1 MKDRLLFALALAAA
15 WQALHWIAGADVVPA
30 PAATLSTLARI
41 MADEDFPAEAMET
54 LRAFLWALALSL
66 AGGLALGV
74 ALGAWRFAGAVMEPV
89 LSAFY
94 AIPKITLYPV
104 ILLLFGL
111 GIQARIAF
119 GVIHGIVPV
128 ALIMMT
134 AVRNVRPIH
143 RRVAQSLGMS
153 PWRTAWRVLLPATL
167 PEVITASRL
176 GFALT
181 LLGTLIGEM
190 FASQKG
196 LGHML
201 MRAMETDDVPTLAA
215 VALLLVVT
223 ATAASAAFLALEARI
238 RS

>member
-1 MKDRLLFALALAAA
+1 MKDRLLFVAALLAA
-15 WQALHWIAGADVVPA
+15 WQGLHWFAGADVVPSPTA
-30 PAATLSTLARI
+30 TLATLSRLV
-41 MADEDFPAEAMET
+41 ADEDFPAEAIET
-54 LRAFLWALALSL
+54 LRAFLWALAISL

-74 ALGAWRFAGAVMEPV
+74 ALGAWRYAGAVMEPILV
-89 LSAFY
+89 AFY
-94 AIPKITLYPV
+94 AIPKVTLYPV

-119 GVIHGIVPV
+119 GIIHGIVPV

-134 AVRNVRPIH
+134 AVRGVRPIH
-143 RRVAQSLGMS
+143 RRVARSLGMS

-167 PEVITASRL
+167 PEVVTAFRL

-215 VALLLVVT
+215 VALLLVT
-223 ATAASAAFLALEARI
+223 AATIASAALLALEKRV
-238 RS
+238 RF